1 MEVGGNSQNIER
13 LKRASRR
20 IWTKKEE
27 DAFVTI
33 LEDLVT
39 KGYRCDNGSFKP
51 GTNLIIEKALTN
63 IFPTCGI
70 KANPHID
77 SKMKVLRKQ
86 YSIVYD
92 MLSKSGFGWNDVK
105 KCVEVDSEEVWQSY
119 VQHHKEAEG
128 WKRRPFPLYEKLMN
142 IYGTDRANGQG
153 AETPVDMVEDI
164 NRNHVIDDMGDEE
177 ESLNQT
183 SSTNST
189 ASSRRKRKKPSD
201 NISEG
206 LRKLAESFDKMMEK
220 SNEQV
225 EKTVEVIV
233 ESARKKEH
241 DQHNFM
247 WEELT
252 RLEIPVEVCIDALD
266 IIVAKPWTISIFNS
280 LSDEKKVE
288 FVMSLLRKK

>member
-1 MEVGGNSQNIER
+1 M
-13 LKRASRR
+13 
-20 IWTKKEE
+20 
-27 DAFVTI
+27 
-33 LEDLVT
+33 T

-63 IFPTCGI
+63 IFPTYGI

-105 KCVEVDSEEVWQSY
+105 KCVKVDSEEVWQSY

-128 WKRRPFPLYEKLMN
+128 WKGRVFPLYENLMN

-153 AETPVDMVEDI
+153 AESLADMVEDI

-189 ASSRRKRKKPSD
+189 SSSRRKRKKPSD
-201 NISEG
+201 NISEELG
-206 LRKLAESFDKMMEK
+206 KLVESFDKMMEK

-225 EKTVEVIV
+225 EKIVEVIV

-247 WEELT
+247 
-252 RLEIPVEVCIDALD
+252 
-266 IIVAKPWTISIFNS
+266 
-280 LSDEKKVE
+280 
-288 FVMSLLRKK
+288 